1 MRNDA
6 SSMQEIL
13 ADPQDPTRS
22 KFCVEFLND
31 TYLKNTE
38 KLQAF
43 VTFSKDGIDKGIRC
57 MVSFMRSDDIQAQL
71 DAIWLKKLG
80 PLKERVYS
88 QQSSIAI
95 FGWSEFKFVES

>member
-1 MRNDA
+1 LRVEECIAKLESAQNYPSLVRDMRNDA

-71 DAIWLKKLG
+71 DAI
-80 PLKERVYS
+80 
-88 QQSSIAI
+88 
-95 FGWSEFKFVES
+95 